1 MPNTFIVVALGFLL
15 TKSSFPISHSLP
27 VLTYVPRV
35 VYVCSFLA
43 MLNSR
48 QRTRRPS
55 EEASNGIPRHLP
67 KLRSVSFRS
76 YSLRS
81 APAPSAYAQV
91 RLHILLISQ
100 SLNGSYRKRYPGTK
114 VTLGGRLSRSNHF
127 HVSNF
132 SCVRSLW
139 LTVLWIEHLFDYLI
153 AMHHQFFAL
162 NCTIA

>member
-1 MPNTFIVVALGFLL
+1 MTTRLTSSTQHIFMPNTFIVVALGFLL

-27 VLTYVPRV
+27 VLTYVPHV

-76 YSLRS
+76 YSL
-81 APAPSAYAQV
+81 PSAYAQV
-91 RLHILLISQ
+91 RLHILLILR
-100 SLNGSYRKRYPGTK
+100 SLNGSYRKRYPGTE

-132 SCVRSLW
+132 SCVRSL
-139 LTVLWIEHLFDYLI
+139 
-153 AMHHQFFAL
+153 
-162 NCTIA
+162 